1 MDDYERSQV
10 AEAFEEKKYKAGD
23 SIITEGEEGLELF
36 FLLEGSAA
44 ATKVLAEGEAATE
57 VK

>member
-10 AEAFEEKKYKAGD
+10 AEAFEERKYRAGD
-23 SIITEGEEGLELF
+23 FIITEGELGEELY
-36 FLLEGSAA
+36 FLLEGEAA
-44 ATKVLAEGEAATE
+44 ATKVLAEGEPASE